1 MLKDHALNTLLCR
14 QPERKAQLLLESDQ
28 KSNDENSNDE
38 EDLTITEVMQDHSVE
53 LSQEA
58 KQAVGRFAAGMYR
71 AAYNEDPLKNKQVV
85 NGKEQ
90 YVAWYKRKHEDL
102 LIKAVN

>member
-14 QPERKAQLLLESDQ
+14 QPERKAQLLLETDQ
-28 KSNDENSNDE
+28 NSTDE
-38 EDLTITEVMQDHSVE
+38 EDLTITEVMRDHGVE
-53 LSQEA
+53 LSLEA
-58 KQAVGRFAAGMYR
+58 KQAVGRFAAGIYR
-71 AAYNEDPLKNKQVV
+71 AAYHEDPPKNKQVV
-85 NGKEQ
+85 NGKDQ

>member
-1 MLKDHALNTLLCR
+1 MRDHG
-14 QPERKAQLLLESDQ
+14 
-28 KSNDENSNDE
+28 
-38 EDLTITEVMQDHSVE
+38 VE

-71 AAYNEDPLKNKQVV
+71 AMYHEDPPKNKQVV